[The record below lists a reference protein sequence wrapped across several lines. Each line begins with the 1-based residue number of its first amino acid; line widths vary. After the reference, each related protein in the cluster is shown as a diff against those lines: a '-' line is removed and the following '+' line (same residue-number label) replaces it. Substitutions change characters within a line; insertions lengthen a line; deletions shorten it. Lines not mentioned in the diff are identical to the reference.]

1 MTRVCIGVHVHAE
14 PDRLRATLDRLRAGT
29 ARPFD
34 LLVLPDAPDA
44 PTAAA
49 LATLGVPQRPASE
62 PLGPA
67 ACLNHMLAATDH
79 EVVVLL
85 ESGSLVGPGWLDHLL
100 DALAADPRNG
110 LAGPSTNLAWNE
122 QCVFPRCGGSTEEI
136 ERTAHEAR
144 ARFGATTRTLEPL
157 YSLAD
162 FCYAVRRE
170 VYQKIGPADE
180 GYGLGPCWEMDYN
193 VRAARAGFRGVWAC
207 ASFVYRSPF
216 TTRRRDE
223 EARRFDASRRRYQ
236 DRFCGARLRG
246 ERAFYRSHCRGD
258 ACPNFAPPSLIQLD
272 ASAARVTTEHA
283 LREPVAS
290 QGAARLA
297 IRALPEQKECI
308 DCLPRTE
315 VGHSQPMAPSAAA
328 AAPSDHDVAQS
339 GPSGVPPPE
348 LLASVL
354 MPTYNRRALVPLAI
368 QGFLRQDYSRLE
380 LVIVDDGD
388 DPVADL
394 LPADPRIRY
403 VRVES
408 RLSIGCK
415 RNLAC
420 SRARGE
426 VLVHWDDDDWYPSW
440 RVSAQVRALIDHRA
454 EVCGSSR
461 VLYFEPG
468 SGRAWRYE
476 YRDRNPPW
484 LAGNTL
490 AYRRGAWQRHP
501 FPDVQIGE
509 DALFLWSDR
518 SRPMYDLADPA
529 LCVAAIHEGN
539 TSPKAT
545 TGVYWSPEPAEH
557 IRELLGDDLSAWC
570 AAFSGA
576 GGGTAPADAPLI
588 SCILPTHDRRP
599 FVALAV
605 RSFLDQDYPRKELVV
620 IDDGKEPVGDLVEG
634 LPGVHYARLN
644 TRTTIGAKRNLA
656 CRLAGGEIVA
666 HWDDD
671 DWYAPSR
678 LRYQAAPIRA
688 GLADLSGL
696 VGSFVLELPDGSFWC
711 VAPGLHRRMFVG
723 DVHGGTLMFRRA
735 LLGPGLAYPE
745 LNLAEDAWLIH
756 QAQAR
761 GGRLARLTNPGVF
774 VYVRHGRNAWTF
786 ESGRFLDPDGWTHIE
801 PPDFFPAADLAA
813 YRAAASAARTP
824 YDSLAQTPGPL
835 SR

>member
-14 PDRLRATLDRLRAGT
+14 PDRLRATIDRLRAT
-29 ARPFD
+29 PAPRFD
-34 LLVLPDAPDA
+34 LLVLPDGPDA

-49 LATLGVPQRPASE
+49 LATLAVPQRPSSE
-62 PLGPA
+62 PRGPA
-67 ACLNHMLAATDH
+67 ACLNRMLAATDH

-100 DALAADPRNG
+100 AALAADSRNG

-122 QCVFPRCGGSTEEI
+122 QCVFPHCSGSTEAI
-136 ERTAHEAR
+136 ERTAREAR
-144 ARFGATTRTLEPL
+144 ERFGASARTLEPL

-170 VYQKIGPADE
+170 VYETIGPADE

-193 VRAARAGFRGVWAC
+193 VRAARAGFRGVWAG
-207 ASFVYRSPF
+207 AAFVYRSAF

-223 EARRFDASRRRYQ
+223 EARRFDSSRRRYQ
-236 DRFCGARLRG
+236 DAFCGARLRG
-246 ERAFYRSHCRGD
+246 ERTLYRPHCRGD
-258 ACPNFAPPSLIQLD
+258 ACPNFAPASLLRFEAKTIRVRTDQ
-272 ASAARVTTEHA
+272 APRESA
-283 LREPVAS
+283 AS
-290 QGAARLA
+290 QGATQLA
-297 IRALPEQKECI
+297 TQALPERPECT
-308 DCLPRTE
+308 DRLRHTE
-315 VGHSQPMAPSAAA
+315 VGHSQPMAPPAAA
-328 AAPSDHDVAQS
+328 VASGNHNVAHS
-339 GPSGVPPPE
+339 GPSPVAPPE

-394 LPADPRIRY
+394 LPGDPRIRY

-408 RLSIGCK
+408 RLSIGRK

-420 SRARGE
+420 SCARGE
-426 VLVHWDDDDWYPSW
+426 ILLHWDDDDWYPSW
-440 RVSAQVRALIDHRA
+440 RVSAQVRALVDHRA
-454 EVCGSSR
+454 LVCGSSR
-461 VLYFEPG
+461 VFYYEPG

-490 AYRRGAWQRHP
+490 AYRRSAWERHP

-509 DALFLWSDR
+509 DALFLWNDP
-518 SRPMYDLADPA
+518 SRRMYDLAEPS
-529 LCVAAIHEGN
+529 LCVGAIHEGN
-539 TSPKAT
+539 TSPKSTA
-545 TGVYWSPEPAEH
+545 GVYWSPEPAEH
-557 IRELLGDDLSAWC
+557 IRELLGDDLAAWR
-570 AAFSGA
+570 AAFSSA
-576 GGGTAPADAPLI
+576 DRSSAPAAAPLI
-588 SCILPTHDRRP
+588 SCILPTRDRRP
-599 FVALAV
+599 FVALAL
-605 RSFLDQDYPRKELVV
+605 RSFLEQDYPRKELLV
-620 IDDGKEPVGDLVEG
+620 IDDGADPVGDLGEG
-634 LPGVHYARLN
+634 LPGVHYAHLD

-656 CRLAGGEIVA
+656 CALATGEIIA

-678 LRYQAAPIRA
+678 LRYQAAPVRA
-688 GLADLSGL
+688 GVADLSGL
-696 VGSFVLELPDGSFWC
+696 VGSFVLELPDGGFWC

-745 LNLAEDAWLIH
+745 INLAEDAWLIH
-756 QAQAR
+756 QAQVR
-761 GGRLARLTNPGVF
+761 GGRLARLTNSGVF

-813 YRAAASAARTP
+813 YRAAASAMTTP
-824 YDSLAQTPGPL
+824 HGSLAKTPVSL
-835 SR
+835 SH